1 MYCILNMSK
10 NRTINSRKYYE
21 KHGDKIREYSREY
34 YVANRERII
43 ARIKAQPNYNSQP
56 KYLT

>member
-1 MYCILNMSK
+1 MSK

-56 KYLT
+56 KYFT